1 MKNLADRI
9 KGITV
14 VIGGDTTGLNK
25 ALSGTN
31 KEIKDTQAQLK
42 DVERLLKMDPSN
54 TVLLEQKQRL
64 LGDAVAETKKKL
76 DTLNKANE
84 QVSKSQKNYD
94 AWKKAFDPI
103 QEEIG
108 QTSQKLKDLKD
119 RQQEMKDA
127 GEIDTEAYNALQSE
141 ISATSQQLT
150 ALKKEAKKVSEE
162 FGNPIGKDQYD
173 ALQRE
178 IIATKKELDRLEEQ
192 AKKSNVAVQKIS
204 EATKKVAEGSSK
216 ISESL
221 DKMKGVAT
229 VASGAVVAGG
239 ALAVKTITDMDS
251 AIKDFSVKTGLS
263 AEGIDY
269 WKESLEDVYNAGY
282 GENFEDIADS
292 MALIK
297 NQIGAL
303 DTTNLTELTENA
315 FVLRDVF
322 GYDVSES
329 VRSAKA
335 LMDNFGISG
344 NEAFE
349 FIAAGAQNGLDYSG
363 ELLDSISEYSVQF
376 GKFGFTAEEMFAI
389 FAAGAQN
396 GAFNL
401 DKVGD
406 AVKEF
411 AIRAID
417 GSDTTVAGFEA
428 IGLSADD
435 MAAKIAAGGE
445 DAKQAFQKTITAL
458 SEMKD
463 PVERNAAGVQ
473 LFGTMWEDLGED
485 AVLALANTNDYLSE
499 TEGTLSSIKETKY
512 DTLTEQ
518 LQTLGRTMQTDVL
531 APLAEQL
538 MPTLEKVVEF
548 AEKLVEK
555 FSQMT
560 PEQQNFAV
568 AIGGIVAVLPF
579 VLGLLSGV
587 FTAIGTIS
595 MGIDDFAFLM
605 SGTVIPGISTAF
617 SGFMTF
623 ITGTV
628 IPAISTAFS
637 FITTTVLPAVGN
649 AFSSAFAF
657 IIANPITLI
666 IAAIVGLVA
675 LIATKGD
682 EIQALLQKV
691 DDFLQN
697 IFAKDWTEIFGP
709 VLGDILNGF
718 FKNIENIWNSIKQ
731 ILDGVIDFIRGVF
744 TGDWHRAW
752 QGVLD
757 IFGGIFNA
765 IVSVA
770 KAPLNALIGLL
781 NGAISAINLLI
792 NGFNSIGFTLPKW
805 LGGGSWSPNLP
816 NIPSIPYLAKGGTVL
831 SGSAIV
837 GEAGPELL
845 TVGPTGTRVQPLTG
859 NTSNTTNLGG
869 INMTIYGAPGQNV
882 KELADIVMDEIQTLT
897 AQKGAVFGA

>member
-42 DVERLLKMDPSN
+42 DVERLLKIDPSN

-221 DKMKGVAT
+221 DKMKGAAT

-251 AIKDFSVKTGLS
+251 AIKDFYVKTGLS

-435 MAAKIAAGGE
+435 MASKIAAGGE

-518 LQTLGRTMQTDVL
+518 LQTLGRTVQTDVL

-538 MPTLEKVVEF
+538 MPTLEKAVEF

-568 AIGGIVAVLPF
+568 AFGGIVAVLPF
-579 VLGLLSGV
+579 VLSLLSGV

-595 MGIDDFAFLM
+595 MGIGAFASLM
-605 SGTVIPGISTAF
+605 GGTVIPSISTAF

-623 ITGTV
+623 ITGTM

>member
-42 DVERLLKMDPSN
+42 DVERLLKIDPSN

-221 DKMKGVAT
+221 DKMKGAAT

-435 MAAKIAAGGE
+435 MASKIAAGGE

-518 LQTLGRTMQTDVL
+518 LQTLGRTVQTDVL

-579 VLGLLSGV
+579 VLSLLSGV

-595 MGIDDFAFLM
+595 MGIGAFASLM
-605 SGTVIPGISTAF
+605 G
-617 SGFMTF
+617 
-623 ITGTV
+623 GTV

-649 AFSSAFAF
+649 AFSSIFSF
-657 IIANPITLI
+657 IAANPIVLLI
-666 IAAIVGLVA
+666 GAIVALVA

-682 EIQALLQKV
+682 EIQALLQKL

-697 IFAKDWTEIFGP
+697 IFVKDWTQVFGP
-709 VLGDILNGF
+709 VLGNVLNGF
-718 FKNIENIWNSIKQ
+718 FKIVEDIWNSVKRIF
-731 ILDGVIDFIRGVF
+731 DGIIDFIRGVF
-744 TGDWHRAW
+744 TGDWERAW
-752 QGVLD
+752 KGVSN
-757 IFGGIFNA
+757 IFGGIFDGLIA
-765 IVSVA
+765 IA
-770 KAPLNALIGLL
+770 KAPLNGLIGLL
-781 NGAISAINLLI
+781 NGAIGAINSLI

-805 LGGGSWSPNLP
+805 LGGGSWNPNLP
-816 NIPSIPYLAKGGTVL
+816 NIPTIPYLAKGGTVL
-831 SGSAIV
+831 SGSAVV

>member
-14 VIGGDTTGLNK
+14 VLGGDTTGLNK

-54 TVLLEQKQRL
+54 TILLEQKQRL

-435 MAAKIAAGGE
+435 MASKIAAGGE

-518 LQTLGRTMQTDVL
+518 LQTLGRTVQTDVL

-579 VLGLLSGV
+579 VLSLLSGV

-605 SGTVIPGISTAF
+605 SGTVIP
-617 SGFMTF
+617 
-623 ITGTV
+623 
-628 IPAISTAFS
+628 AISTAFS

-649 AFSSAFAF
+649 AFSSIFGF
-657 IIANPITLI
+657 IIANPITLL

-675 LIATKGD
+675 LIAAKGD
-682 EIQALLQKV
+682 EIQAFFQKV

-697 IFAKDWTEIFGP
+697 IFVKDWKEVFGP